1 MRVLLV
7 ACNSCR
13 EPYPVYPLGMAVLA
27 ASLDAAGHEVDQFDL
42 LAEGWSLESLC
53 DRVRESAP
61 GCVGLSVRNLDN
73 VDSLS
78 AGRRWFGDEA
88 REVVRT
94 VRSATAAPV
103 VVGGAGFSLMPDL
116 VLDHLG
122 ADYGIAGEGEE
133 AFPALVAV
141 LEQGGTPP
149 RLSRGGKPCGPGAAM
164 PTPRFVPDYVRF
176 YSGESGLMGVQ
187 TKRGCPN
194 ACAYCS
200 YPLIEGRAVRCR
212 DPREVAEELVRL
224 RREHGVDTVFFT
236 DAVFNDAGGRYLE
249 LAEELARRPAG
260 VRWVAYF
267 QPRGTD
273 RAALR
278 LLARTGLMGLEVGT
292 DAACDATLA
301 GLGKDFSFGDVV
313 EFNDLCVA
321 EGLPCA
327 HFVIFGGPGETPGTV
342 EEGLRN
348 LDLLDPAVVFA
359 FSGIRVHPHTRL
371 HELAVEQGVVPAD
384 ADLLRPVFYHA
395 PGLDPDAL
403 NARLARAFAR
413 RRDRIFPPESGQDR
427 MAVLHRL
434 GFRGVLWDTLIRL
447 PRPAVAGAV
456 S

>member
-27 ASLDAAGHEVDQFDL
+27 AALEAAGRRVAQYDL
-42 LAEGWSLESLC
+42 LAEGWDLDALRG
-53 DRVRESAP
+53 RVRDFDP
-61 GCVGLSVRNLDN
+61 QCVGLSVRNLDN

-78 AGRRWFGDEA
+78 AGRGWFADQA
-88 REVVRT
+88 REAVRA
-94 VRSATAAPV
+94 VRAATAAPV

-133 AFPALVAV
+133 AFPALLAT

-149 RLSRGGKPCGPGAAM
+149 RISGGGKPCGPGAAM
-164 PTPRFVPDYVRF
+164 PPARFIPDYVRF
-176 YSGESGLMGVQ
+176 YQGESGLMGVQ

-194 ACAYCS
+194 ACAYCA
-200 YPLIEGRAVRCR
+200 YPLIEGRTVRCR
-212 DPREVAEELVRL
+212 DPREVAGELVRL

-249 LAEELARRPAG
+249 LAEELARNPAG
-260 VRWVAYF
+260 VRWLAYF
-267 QPRGTD
+267 QPRGMD
-273 RAALR
+273 RRTLR
-278 LLARTGLMGLEVGT
+278 LLRRSGLMGLEVGA
-292 DAACDATLA
+292 DAASDATLA
-301 GLGKDFSFGDVV
+301 GLGKGFSFAQVAD
-313 EFNDLCVA
+313 FNALCVS

-327 HFVIFGGPGETPGTV
+327 HFVIFGGPGETPDTV

-348 LDLLDPAVVFA
+348 LDRLDPAVVFA
-359 FSGIRVHPHTRL
+359 FSGIRVHPRTRL
-371 HELAVEQGVVPAD
+371 HELALAQGVLRPD

-395 PGLDPDAL
+395 PGLDPEAL
-403 NARLARAFAR
+403 NARLAQAFAR
-413 RRDRIFPPESGQDR
+413 RRDRIFPPERGYER

-447 PRPAVAGAV
+447 PAPAAAGAP